1 MRIERLNVQGFGQ
14 VQGLQLEL
22 KENVTVL
29 YGPNGAGKSTLLGFI
44 RAMLFGIPSR
54 SYGPQRYEPAGGG
67 IHGGILTIRDPDGN
81 LWFIERY
88 AKPPEGSTLSG
99 RAGDRLRISRSDPD
113 GGMVELSD
121 ADLRRELLGGMSK
134 EMFNQLFA
142 VTLSELQEV
151 SALASDDLSSY
162 LFHAGIGGGA
172 AVLHGE
178 KKIIQ
183 EMDKLYRPRGRSQE
197 IYGLTQ
203 ELERIERQAGAAKSL
218 LPRYE
223 AVTLEL
229 RELEDLLHSTAA
241 EYEQCIE
248 EEAVLSKAIA
258 CRPAWFKREAILSQL
273 ADLPE
278 RPAFPA
284 QAKERWNRLQEEKA
298 KELPEL
304 NELKRKIAAL
314 ESEIQAVSAD
324 FTLLD
329 QEQAILQLERRLPA
343 YERCRQEAV
352 ELAGEASRLE
362 QKVERCLASI
372 HPDWTRDQLRKFV
385 STIGERETVKR
396 TSTEFSAYEREME
409 ALYQERLKLEREAAA
424 AGAELDRAMDRL
436 AAGSEEGKRDYAR
449 LRPGNRSETRALWS
463 EISGLI
469 DRVRGEQ
476 ALLRKEGLTSAENVR
491 SASPATNDSG
501 WLVAAGAALLTVLL
515 PLLFWLIADSGWGSL
530 ISAVLMLG
538 IDLYLV
544 SKLLNNRRK
553 EARLPRSGQA
563 NREDIHAATPAGLK
577 LRQLLPK
584 LVQLP
589 VEESGTASRLSGY
602 RVPIKTE
609 GEPESYMLTDEEERA
624 LRRLMEKWL
633 LWSQKQETLE
643 EQAAEQRRKK
653 HALDEALAGLEREL
667 TRREELFAAQS
678 RDWERWL
685 LERKLA
691 PELSPEAALEVFR
704 LAEQGR
710 EWLEQLEAAV
720 MKLKGVRQEIASF
733 ESDCR
738 ALNGI
743 GGLAEG
749 EVAAG
754 ASTGGVST
762 AEASTAREATAAIE
776 QAALPGKLHRA
787 LAELEQ
793 QQKRRE
799 AASRLAEKQDRLE
812 EELEKALDRLGLLEQ
827 AEGHLLDESGAEDG
841 EQLLRMAEEET
852 LRARLK
858 EELRQVELEIH
869 LTIGSGHSEQL
880 GRLLKSREEAELSL
894 LLGEARDRLK
904 QAETARQGLV
914 ERRGRLLQE
923 RESLEAQGLQDNW
936 QQQLAEQ
943 EAALADAV
951 DRYAALA
958 LCQELIGRVRKIYEQ
973 ERQPQVLKT
982 ASAYLKEMT
991 GGLYTR
997 ILVKMGTQ
1005 ELLVEHRDHGPIG
1018 SSYLSRGTAEQTY
1031 LAMRLALSAAVSGSR
1046 SLPLLLDDLFVN
1058 FDQGRLQGALRVLG
1072 HLSGNQQIILMTCH
1086 DHVLQEIREQFPSV
1100 DVIEIHK
1107 GS

>member
-14 VQGLQLEL
+14 LQELQLEL
-22 KENVTVL
+22 KEDVTVL
-29 YGPNGAGKSTLLGFI
+29 YGPNGAGKSTLLGFV

-67 IHGGILTIRDPDGN
+67 IHGGILTIRDPEGR

-88 AKPPEGSTLSG
+88 AKPPEGSALSG

-121 ADLRRELLGGMSK
+121 GDLRRELLGGMSK

-203 ELERIERQAGAAKSL
+203 ELERIEHQAGAAKSL

-223 AVTLEL
+223 SVTLEL
-229 RELEDLLHSTAA
+229 KELEDLLHGSAA
-241 EYEQCIE
+241 EYEQCVE
-248 EEAVLSKAIA
+248 EEASLSKAIA
-258 CRPAWFKREAILSQL
+258 CRPAWFKREAILREL
-273 ADLPE
+273 ANLPE
-278 RPAFPA
+278 RTAFPV
-284 QAKERWNRLQEEKA
+284 QAKDRWNRLQEEKA
-298 KELPEL
+298 RELPEL

-314 ESEIQAVSAD
+314 ESEIQTSSAD
-324 FTLLD
+324 SSLLD

-343 YERCRQEAV
+343 YESRRQEAV
-352 ELAGEASRLE
+352 ELANEASRLE
-362 QKVERCLASI
+362 QKVERCLESI
-372 HPDWTRDQLRKFV
+372 HPDWTRDQLRKFAG
-385 STIGERETVKR
+385 TIGERETVRR
-396 TSTEFSAYEREME
+396 TNTEFSAYEREME
-409 ALYQERLKLEREAAA
+409 SLYQERLKLEREATA
-424 AGAELDRAMDRL
+424 AGTELDRTMDRL
-436 AAGSEEGKRDYAR
+436 AASREEGNREYVR
-449 LRPGNRSETRALWS
+449 LRSKDRSETQALWN

-469 DRVRGEQ
+469 DRMRDEQ
-476 ALLRKEGLTSAENVR
+476 ALLREGGLPSAEVTR
-491 SASPATNDSG
+491 SARPAANYSG
-501 WLVAAGAALLTVLL
+501 WLAGVALLTVLI
-515 PLLFWLIADSGWGSL
+515 PLLLWLIADSVWGSL
-530 ISAVLMLG
+530 ISAFLMLG

-544 SKLLNNRRK
+544 SKILNNRRQVDNI
-553 EARLPRSGQA
+553 PRKVQE
-563 NREDIHAATPAGLK
+563 NRWSLSTTPAGLK
-577 LRQLLPK
+577 LSQLLPK
-584 LVQLP
+584 LVDLP
-589 VEESGTASRLSGY
+589 VGEPGATSRLPGY
-602 RVPIKTE
+602 SVPFKAE
-609 GEPESYMLTDEEERA
+609 GGLDGYTLTDEDERA
-624 LRRLMEKWL
+624 LRRLMEKWM
-633 LWSQKQETLE
+633 LWSQRQETLE
-643 EQAAEQRRKK
+643 KQAAEQRRKK

-667 TRREELFAAQS
+667 TRKEELFAAQS
-678 RDWERWL
+678 QDWERWL
-685 LERKLA
+685 VERQLA
-691 PELSPEAALEVFR
+691 PELSPEAAQEVFR

-710 EWLEQLEAAV
+710 EWLEQLEAV
-720 MKLKGVRQEIASF
+720 VLKLEGVRHEIASF

-743 GGLAEG
+743 GGSAEV
-749 EVAAG
+749 EVAA
-754 ASTGGVST
+754 
-762 AEASTAREATAAIE
+762 AIE
-776 QAALPGKLHRA
+776 HHALPGKLHRA

-793 QQKRRE
+793 QKKLRE
-799 AASRLAEKQDRLE
+799 AAGRLAEKKARLE

-869 LTIGSGHSEQL
+869 LTIGPEHIEQL
-880 GRLLKSREEAELSL
+880 GRLLKSREEAELSVL
-894 LLGEARDRLK
+894 LEEARDRLK
-904 QAETARQGLV
+904 QAEAARQGIV
-914 ERRGRLLQE
+914 ERKGRLLQE
-923 RESLEAQGLQDNW
+923 RENLEAQGLQNNW

-943 EAALADAV
+943 EAALNDAV

-958 LCQELIGRVRKIYEQ
+958 LCHELIGRVRKIYEQ

-1005 ELLVEHRDHGPIG
+1005 ELMVEHRDHGPIG

-1031 LAMRLALSAAVSGSR
+1031 LAMRLALSDAVSGSR

-1058 FDQGRLQGALRVLG
+1058 FDRGRLEGALRVLG
-1072 HLSGNQQIILMTCH
+1072 HLSGKQQIIFMTCH
-1086 DHVLQEIREQFPSV
+1086 EHILQEIREHFPSV
-1100 DVIEIHK
+1100 DVIEIH
-1107 GS
+1107 